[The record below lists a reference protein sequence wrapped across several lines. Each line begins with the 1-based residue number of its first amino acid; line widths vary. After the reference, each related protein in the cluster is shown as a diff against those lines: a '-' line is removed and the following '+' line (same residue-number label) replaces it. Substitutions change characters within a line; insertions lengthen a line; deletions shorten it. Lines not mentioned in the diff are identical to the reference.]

1 MLFRSNAVLL
11 LDEIEKAHQDI
22 YNILL
27 QVMDYARLTDNKGRK
42 ADFRNVVLIMTSN
55 AGAQFASQ
63 SIGFS
68 SHVSRGDAMMKQVK
82 RTFKPEFL
90 NRLSGAVVFHD
101 MDKQMA
107 TLILKKKLRELD
119 QKLES
124 KQVTLTLT
132 AEAFEHLLQ
141 EGFTAEYGAR
151 EMDRVIAQQLKPL
164 LMREI
169 LFGSLR
175 QGGEITIDLND
186 GKLINRKS

>member
-1 MLFRSNAVLL
+1 L

-27 QVMDYARLTDNKGRK
+27 QVMDYARLTDNKGRH
-42 ADFRNVVLIMTSN
+42 ADFRNVILIMTSN

-63 SIGFS
+63 GSVGFS
-68 SHVSRGDAMMKQVK
+68 NSTSRGDAMMKQVK

-101 MDKQMA
+101 MDRQMA
-107 TLILKKKLRELD
+107 TLILQKKLRELD
-119 QKLES
+119 EKLVA
-124 KQVTLTLT
+124 KNVRMTLSQDS
-132 AEAFEHLLQ
+132 FEHLLK

-169 LFGSLR
+169 LFGCLKKGGNIKIVVKDGSLSI
-175 QGGEITIDLND
+175 G
-186 GKLINRKS
+186 